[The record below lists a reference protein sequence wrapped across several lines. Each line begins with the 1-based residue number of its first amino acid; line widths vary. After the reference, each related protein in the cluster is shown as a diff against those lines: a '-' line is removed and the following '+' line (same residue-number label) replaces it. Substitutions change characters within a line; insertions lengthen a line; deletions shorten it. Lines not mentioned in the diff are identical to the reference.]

1 MAVISTRAETVGN
14 VVKWLGFP
22 AADYHFET
30 VTVNLAAGATLA
42 LGTVLAKVIAT
53 GKYLV
58 QDASLAS
65 GAGLEAAGILIGTD
79 ENNFGAVCA
88 TTTDKKVLMLA
99 RGPAK
104 VAKQQ
109 LIFGA
114 GTDTDAEKLA
124 VYNTLAGLGIL
135 VSDQI

>member
-1 MAVISTRAETVGN
+1 MAVIMTRAETVGN
-14 VVKWLGFP
+14 VVKFLGFP
-22 AADYHFET
+22 ADDYHFDV

-42 LGTVLAKVIAT
+42 LGTVLAKVTAT

-65 GAGLEAAGILIGTD
+65 GAGLEAAGVLIGTD

-88 TTTDKKVLMLA
+88 TATDTKVLMLA

-109 LIFGA
+109 LIMGA
-114 GTDTDAEKLA
+114 GTDTAAEKLA
-124 VYNTLAGLGIL
+124 VYNALAALGIL
-135 VSDQI
+135 AVEQI